1 MPQEDSFYS
10 QAADYKS
17 EIQLKARTPTDILQK
32 PNQDL
37 ELYLYVLE
45 IHEHMFFK
53 KVALNG
59 SFLKKKKKNKTKQK
73 NKQKKQKQKKKNN
86 NNKTI
91 TLKK

>member
-1 MPQEDSFYS
+1 MPPEDSFYS

-17 EIQLKARTPTDILQK
+17 ETQLKARTRTDIFQK
-32 PNQDL
+32 PHL

-45 IHEHMFFK
+45 IYEHMFFK

>member
-1 MPQEDSFYS
+1 MPPEDSFYS

-17 EIQLKARTPTDILQK
+17 ETQLKARTRTDIFQK
-32 PNQDL
+32 PHL

-59 SFLKKKKKNKTKQK
+59 SFLKKKKKNKTKENK
-73 NKQKKQKQKKKNN
+73 KQKKNNNN